1 MEKYNDNFQKWSE
14 KLSISKEEILQ
25 EFNSLVTE
33 TKNTNA
39 SLSQEQVEDI
49 AVKKLALIYKKQL
62 RSPATGFEGFVFGA
76 EEPRDLIA
84 KKRREAIEFFQSDPQ
99 SAVTN
104 GITDEAGIP
113 LDTIKVFSTGRA
125 NPNYG
130 KPLPETSF
138 VRRVFGVAKKANEN
152 PKLFVMN
159 IQGDNCNKVIP
170 VMKPV
175 KFMAIDR
182 TEQGQEVLTLNSSA
196 YTEFREVKE
205 LEGNPNLEE
214 LIKGFYKVLKI
225 SELQNYHNSNKED
238 YNRVA
243 VVQGTVSLM
252 NLEPTSFGSRIIQLE
267 DEADVLDLDAE
278 PVTCWVPSNIDINF
292 TEGSKVIVFGRTNQ
306 GFVKDEQGRAT
317 DELSPISINVF
328 GIYSPEVFSTPI
340 EKINEI

>member
-1 MEKYNDNFQKWSE
+1 MEKYEEYFNKWSE
-14 KLSISKEEILQ
+14 KLTIPK
-25 EFNSLVTE
+25 
-33 TKNTNA
+33 
-39 SLSQEQVEDI
+39 EDI
-49 AVKKLALIYKKQL
+49 LKEFSTLVSAEHSQNPTLSEEQCNDIAIKKLALMYKKQL

-104 GITDEAGIP
+104 GVTDEAGIP

-125 NPNYG
+125 NPGYG

-138 VRRVFGVAKKANEN
+138 VRRIFGVAKKANEN

-196 YTEFREVKE
+196 YTEFKEVKE

-214 LIKGFYKVLKI
+214 LIKGFYNVLNI

-238 YNRVA
+238 YNRVVA
-243 VVQGTVSLM
+243 VKGTVSLM

-267 DEADVLDLDAE
+267 DEDNLMDLEA
-278 PVTCWVPSNIDINF
+278 PTLTCWVPGTLDIDF
-292 TEGSKVIVFGRTNQ
+292 TEGSKVIVFGRTSQ
-306 GFVKDEQGRAT
+306 SFVKDEQGNVT
-317 DELSPISINVF
+317 DELGPISINVF